1 MPRRKSHGVRT
12 LQPVRTN
19 ELTPTPKV
27 ATHTHGT
34 QTAVAATHACDRRPT
49 QTLQPST
56 SSQPFQRRTAGE
68 KKIKNP
74 PAPADLCAWLLGY
87 GSSSD
92 WLAVC
97 TEPERPSGS
106 GVAGSPTCRCHRGS
120 GRLFRAVSTL
130 HRLGSVT
137 RHGNASSSRARIHGS
152 AAEFQTARPA
162 VRIGKPPMSRG
173 PGPGA
178 LR

>member
-1 MPRRKSHGVRT
+1 VELPVTAYRSYRADEFSSRRMGPEYQMPRRKSHGVRT

-19 ELTPTPKV
+19 ELTPAPKV
-27 ATHTHGT
+27 AKHTHGT

-68 KKIKNP
+68 KNKKNP

-92 WLAVC
+92 WLAVF
-97 TEPERPSGS
+97 TEPERCNTQICKSIRTKIILPIC
-106 GVAGSPTCRCHRGS
+106 VAFTHWY
-120 GRLFRAVSTL
+120 
-130 HRLGSVT
+130 
-137 RHGNASSSRARIHGS
+137 
-152 AAEFQTARPA
+152 
-162 VRIGKPPMSRG
+162 M
-173 PGPGA
+173 
-178 LR
+178 

>member
-1 MPRRKSHGVRT
+1 MERRLQ
-12 LQPVRTN
+12 LQPHMRATGDQLKRSSPPLVRS
-19 ELTPTPKV
+19 L
-27 ATHTHGT
+27 
-34 QTAVAATHACDRRPT
+34 
-49 QTLQPST
+49 
-56 SSQPFQRRTAGE
+56 SSVGQRE
-68 KKIKNP
+68 KKKIKNP
-74 PAPADLCAWLLGY
+74 PARADLCAWLLGY

-137 RHGNASSSRARIHGS
+137 RHGNRVVVASELGS
-152 AAEFQTARPA
+152 TARLPNSRRPGRSYRQA
-162 VRIGKPPMSRG
+162 ADVQGRDENGTGNSRTVPFRILFFPDRF
-173 PGPGA
+173 
-178 LR
+178 